1 MLYGFVTDAVLWL
14 IPSFSDFDAVGSLA
28 TGTAIDGATLV
39 ACVWRIGLLAPF
51 VLGIIAW
58 LTFDRRDLAG
68 STP

>member
-1 MLYGFVTDAVLWL
+1 
-14 IPSFSDFDAVGSLA
+14 
-28 TGTAIDGATLV
+28 
-39 ACVWRIGLLAPF
+39 VWRIGLLAPF